1 VEAARGGCATVL
13 QRHETSDPHN
23 AFLHVDDAHGNV
35 VISGNSRMCTAQFKH
50 TIVGNDNCVK
60 RGFRDGW
67 YKHDSKVNLDKR
79 HTTNI
84 TGPGCID

>member
-1 VEAARGGCATVL
+1 ML

-23 AFLHVDDAHGNV
+23 VFLHAHDTQHNV
-35 VISGNSRMCTAQFKH
+35 VTTGDSRMCTASFKH

-60 RGFRDGW
+60 RGFKDGW
-67 YKHDSKVNLDKR
+67 YKHLDNVNLDK
-79 HTTNI
+79 HWTTNI